1 MIIQI
6 NPTHPSPYQI
16 DRLVTYLEDDGVLG
30 IPTDTT
36 YALACLPHKKNAVQK
51 LIHLRKLNPKKS
63 LALVFSSIKQVS
75 RYTLMDDFAFRTLKR
90 FLPGPYC
97 FILEAN
103 RELPKTIGDK
113 RKRVGVRIPNHAIPT
128 ALVEAT
134 SSPLIVTST
143 IDPETGIMAHDPWTI
158 ENLFGHGLSAVIDAD
173 TVLGEESTVIDL
185 TTDEPEI
192 IRRGLGPTT
201 GFE

>member
-6 NPTHPSPYQI
+6 NPDHPSPYQI
-16 DRLVTYLEDDGVLG
+16 ERLVTYLEDDGVLA

-51 LIHLRKLNPKKS
+51 LVQLRRLNPKKA

-90 FLPGPYC
+90 FFPGPYC

-113 RKRVGVRIPNHAIPT
+113 RKRVGVRIPNHAIPM

-143 IDPETGIMAHDPWTI
+143 VDPETGIMAHDPWTI
-158 ENLFGHGLSAVIDAD
+158 EDLFGHGLSAVIDAD

-192 IRRGLGPTT
+192 IRRGLGPVT
-201 GFE
+201 GLE

>member
-1 MIIQI
+1 MIIQVSA
-6 NPTHPSPYQI
+6 THPSPYQI

-36 YALACLPHKKNAVQK
+36 YALACLPNRKAAVQK
-51 LIHLRKLNPKKS
+51 LIQLRRLNPKKA

-75 RYTLMDDFAFRTLKR
+75 QYTLMDDYAYRTLKR

-113 RKRVGVRIPNHAIPT
+113 RKRVGVRIPNHAVPQ

-134 SSPLIVTST
+134 NSPLIVTST
-143 IDPETGIMAHDPWTI
+143 IDPETNMMAHDPWTI

-173 TVLGEESTVIDL
+173 TVLGEESTVVDL
-185 TTDEPEI
+185 TTEEPLI
-192 IRRGLGPTT
+192 LRHGLGPTT
-201 GFE
+201 AFE